1 MTSAIPKSSHMP
13 ATNAGGLVEQ
23 AGPIIK
29 QLADVVEN
37 GFEGD
42 CERLHSRF
50 EEHFAAFERRSLRSG
65 ISDGEVQSAKYA
77 LVALVDETV
86 LLSELPLK
94 DEWLGRPLQM
104 QYFDEFAAG
113 EEFYNKLEALR
124 LVRSPQGADVLEVYH
139 LCMTLGFKGKFG
151 DARGVERRKVLMES
165 LAHDIAQ
172 NRGVAPDAGLA
183 PNGLP
188 GDRAALAGTGGSFL
202 ARSPLWVIP
211 AIVATVLLIAVI
223 ITGVLS
229 DRQLAA
235 FPAGERVGAQP

>member
-1 MTSAIPKSSHMP
+1 MTSAIPKSSQMAG
-13 ATNAGGLVEQ
+13 ATAGGLVEQ

-37 GFEGD
+37 GFDGD
-42 CERLHSRF
+42 CERLRSRF
-50 EEHFAAFERRSLRSG
+50 EEHFAAFERRTIRAG
-65 ISDGEVQSAKYA
+65 INDTDVQAAKYA

-86 LLSELPLK
+86 LLSDLPLK

-113 EEFYNKLEALR
+113 EEFYNKLDALR
-124 LVRSPQGADVLEVYH
+124 LARSAQGADVLEVYH

-151 DARGVERRKVLMES
+151 DARGAERRQVLMES
-165 LAHDIAQ
+165 VANDIAQ
-172 NRGVAPDAGLA
+172 NRGVAPDAELA

-188 GDRAALAGTGGSFL
+188 SDRVAATGVSGSFL
-202 ARSPLWVIP
+202 ARSPVWAVP
-211 AIVATVLLIAVI
+211 AIVAAVLLLAMIVV
-223 ITGVLS
+223 GVLG